1 MTGGDLVFIFGSLE
15 VVRAVISLLAIVF
28 VAGCLPTRAFVTEFN
43 GASVKVTVPI
53 VANRPNSIARADE
66 EAQRI
71 CQRARKKAEFASS
84 RMLENYST
92 ERLYLCL

>member
-1 MTGGDLVFIFGSLE
+1 MK
-15 VVRAVISLLAIVF
+15 RAVASLLAVVILS
-28 VAGCLPTRAFVTEFN
+28 GCLPTRAFVTEFN

-53 VANRPNSIARADE
+53 IANRGNSMLRADE

-71 CQRARKKAEFASS
+71 CKRVRKRAEFASS
-84 RMLENYST
+84 RILENYST

>member
-1 MTGGDLVFIFGSLE
+1 MRIVLSLF
-15 VVRAVISLLAIVF
+15 AIV
-28 VAGCLPTRAFVTEFN
+28 VLAGCLPTRAFVTEFN
-43 GASVKVTVPI
+43 GASVKVTIPI
-53 VANRPNSIARADE
+53 VSNRPTSMARADE

-71 CQRARKKAEFASS
+71 CRRARKKAEFASS